1 MRLFCFVIAFIFGY
15 AASAEAESVLHKM
28 KTEIGVFDACEQTFE
43 YAFFNAKDY
52 DIKTTLKTTGTF
64 GILYP
69 FKATYHAVG
78 TYDKVKF
85 YPQDYFYE
93 TNSFKH
99 RTKEIVY
106 EKGVP
111 VYRISTKNGA
121 KRRDEIEI
129 QKKYET
135 SNDLLSVMGELTLA
149 VVGGKKCDFE
159 QFSFNGKRYT
169 KVTSEYLGK
178 EKLVTPYFKGRA
190 MKCKLNLEVLEDADA
205 GFLLNK
211 NEPVYFWVLKEEKSG
226 LPFVAKVFVKSTPL
240 GELESLTTEIEVKN
254 AE

>member
-1 MRLFCFVIAFIFGY
+1 MRLFFIITVLLFGFINN
-15 AASAEAESVLHKM
+15 AEAKGILHKM
-28 KTEIGVFDACEQTFE
+28 KTEIGVFNACEQTFE
-43 YAFFNAKDY
+43 YAFFNNKDY
-52 DIKTTLKTTGTF
+52 DIKTTLNTTGTF
-64 GILYP
+64 GVLYP
-69 FKATYHAVG
+69 FKATYHSVG
-78 TYDKVKF
+78 TYDKSRF

-93 TNSFKH
+93 TRSFKH

-106 EKGVP
+106 KNGVP
-111 VYRISTKNGA
+111 IYRISTKNGV
-121 KRRDEIEI
+121 KRQDTIKIEE
-129 QKKYET
+129 KYET
-135 SNDLLSVMGELTLA
+135 SNDLLSVMGELA
-149 VVGGKKCDFE
+149 RNIVEGKKCDFE

-178 EKLVTPYFKGRA
+178 EKLITPYFKGRA
-190 MKCKLNLEVLEDADA
+190 LKCRLNLEVLDDAEA

-211 NEPVYFWVLKEEKSG
+211 KEPVDFWVLKDEKSG